1 MIRLTRLGRTEPFFL
16 NPDHIER
23 LNHHHDTNIKM
34 SNGTVYVVSE
44 APEEIVERVIMQ
56 RAQIM
61 ALASHLMK
69 EWFDGGDHGIG
80 GRAMI
85 PPSTL
90 GHAAAVDWE
99 EPPWQP

>member
-61 ALASHLMK
+61 ALATHLVR
-69 EWFDGGDHGIG
+69 EWFDGDEPAMG

-85 PPSTL
+85 PPVGL
-90 GHAAAVDWE
+90 GHADAADWE
-99 EPPWQP
+99 DPPWRP